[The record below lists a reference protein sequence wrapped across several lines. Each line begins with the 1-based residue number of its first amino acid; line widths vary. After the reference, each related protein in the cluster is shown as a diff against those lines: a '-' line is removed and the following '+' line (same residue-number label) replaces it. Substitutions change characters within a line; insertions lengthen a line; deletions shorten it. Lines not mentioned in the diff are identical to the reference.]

1 MTSQNSK
8 SPESIAEDIV
18 KEYVGNFKWESDH
31 YWLKDAI
38 AKAIKAERDKT
49 ESSYCSVCGAC
60 GEDGCCSPDCCKYIK
75 HYDNSYQELLNE
87 NERLRAERGNNRL
100 VLPER
105 RVMNFEWGYEHENSS
120 VFGFNRCLDE
130 VIKLNEGRVKPL
142 ELPGYDNQCAH
153 DASPSDFDRG
163 AEYGFNKCLN
173 EIYEMNPY
181 LKLDEK

>member
-105 RVMNFEWGYEHENSS
+105 KEAFKQGRYVQGERDWNA
-120 VFGFNRCLDE
+120 CLDE
-130 VIKLNEGRVKPL
+130 ITRLNPDLVRP
-142 ELPGYDNQCAH
+142 
-153 DASPSDFDRG
+153 
-163 AEYGFNKCLN
+163 N
-173 EIYEMNPY
+173 E
-181 LKLDEK
+181 EKKI